1 MVNATTPAP
10 AVRAAAPITSQNA
23 FSKLFTKR
31 LPKVWVTLGVSP
43 YAEITVLSALCHRP
57 RLALPLAKAQGEDD
71 GLTR

>member
-10 AVRAAAPITSQNA
+10 AVRAAAPITSQNT

-31 LPKVWVTLGVSP
+31 LPKVWATLGVSP

-57 RLALPLAKAQGEDD
+57 LPSSPVGAAPG
-71 GLTR
+71 